1 MICKVGS
8 HFKHDLYMCLTTER
22 NVTFGLML
30 ILSIDLSA
38 WMSVSLASVCL
49 CVASESSQLMLK
61 VITIKQSF
69 SRLTEKMFP

>member
-1 MICKVGS
+1 
-8 HFKHDLYMCLTTER
+8 MCLTTER